1 MEEKNMGKKYLV
13 SAKDLTQTSD
23 PAILSFKTTG
33 DLTPLD
39 TVIGQERAVG
49 AIDFGLN
56 MKSPGYNIFV
66 TGFEGTGKSTIVR
79 DILTRHARQL
89 DTPQDLCLVYNFD
102 DEYCPIALEMKSGTA
117 AVFARR
123 MAWFIENLKI
133 KIPRSFESD
142 RFQREKK
149 AASEKYT
156 LQQAAIF
163 AEVEAFAQTLDVG
176 IIQTETEYQAI
187 PIHGG
192 QPISEEVYQAYEKS
206 EKDKIHAHLGQVRE
220 RLGIALRGMEKL
232 GQEMKKEYQKLV
244 EKQARSVVA
253 RQMET
258 MADIFAHSPGVE
270 TYLNAIQT
278 DIVENLA
285 LFMSSGN
292 GQAPEDR
299 ANLSLMARNL
309 LARYE
314 VNVLCDRKNE
324 AGAPVIFETSPSFQ
338 NLFGKIEHNPGADP
352 TDFSKVRAGSVLKAH
367 KGYLVLEVEPLLMNA
382 HIWETLK
389 STLQNRALNLG
400 DLPDPSG
407 MGTTLLKPLPIP
419 VDVKVILLGPYE
431 PFRALQQADV
441 KFNKIFKVRADFD
454 FEAERTRENEEKY
467 ARFIARTCQS
477 ESLRPLTPCGVSA
490 ILEYGSRLV
499 AAKNKLSLRFG
510 VITGVL
516 KEADYWARKAGSGV
530 TREFVLQAINAHRF
544 RHNLY
549 EEKVQQG
556 FDDHSILLDVK
567 GTRVGQVNALAV
579 YSMGEISFGRPTR
592 ITAESYMGGP
602 GIINVEHE
610 ADLSGQTH
618 DKGVMIIA
626 GYIGRMFAQ
635 NYPLSV
641 SISITFEQSYDGIDG
656 DSASSTEL
664 YSVLSSLSGLPIR
677 QGIAVT
683 GSVNQKGEIQAI
695 GGVNEK
701 IEGFYDVCVKKGIT
715 RDQGV
720 MIPIANV
727 KNLMLRADVIQA
739 VEAGDFHIYAVATI
753 EEGLGVLLDTPAG
766 KADSEGQYPEN
777 TVFGL
782 VQKKLGKYHERS
794 TNKPDRSE
802 GL

>member
-1 MEEKNMGKKYLV
+1 MGRKFQV
-13 SAKDLTQTSD
+13 SAKDLTRKCDS
-23 PAILSFKTTG
+23 ALFSFKTTG
-33 DLTPLD
+33 ELAPLD

-66 TGFEGTGKSTIVR
+66 TGFEGTGKTTIVR
-79 DILTRHARQL
+79 DILTRHARKL
-89 DTPQDLCLVYNFD
+89 DTPPDLCLVYNFD

-117 AVFARR
+117 AIFARR

-142 RFQREKK
+142 NFKREKK
-149 AASEKYT
+149 AAMGKYT
-156 LQQAAIF
+156 DQQAALF
-163 AEVEAFAQTLDVG
+163 AELEAFAHPLDVE
-176 IIQTETEYQAI
+176 IVQTEKEYQAVAT
-187 PIHGG
+187 HGG
-192 QPISEEVYQAYEKS
+192 EPILEEEYLAYDETK
-206 EKDKIHAHLGQVRE
+206 KNKIHENLGQVK
-220 RLGIALRGMEKL
+220 EKL
-232 GQEMKKEYQKLV
+232 DLALGEMGKLDQEMKKEYQKQV
-244 EKQARSVVA
+244 KNQAKRVVA

-258 MADIFAHSPGVE
+258 MGDIFVHSPGIE
-270 TYLNAIQT
+270 AYLNAIQN

-285 LFMSSGN
+285 LFMASEN

-299 ANLSLMARNL
+299 ADRAGLSLMAGNL

-324 AGAPVIFETSPSFQ
+324 TGAPVIFETSPSFQ

-352 TDFSKVRAGSVLKAH
+352 NDFSKVRAGSILKAH
-367 KGYLVLEVEPLLMNA
+367 KGYLVLEVDPLLMNA

-389 STLQNRALNLG
+389 NTLQNRVLNLG

-419 VDVKVILLGPYE
+419 VDVKVILLGSYE

-454 FEAERTRENEEKY
+454 FEAERTQENEQKY
-467 ARFIARTCQS
+467 ARFIARSCQTEKLS
-477 ESLRPLTPCGVSA
+477 PLTHCGVLA

-499 AAKNKLSLRFG
+499 ADKNKLSLRFG
-510 VITGVL
+510 VIIGVL
-516 KEADYWARKAGSGV
+516 KEADYWAKKAGGGEI
-530 TREFVLQAINAHRF
+530 TREFVCLAINAHRF

-549 EEKVQQG
+549 EEKVQEG
-556 FDDHSILLDVK
+556 FDDHSILLDVT
-567 GTRVGQVNALAV
+567 GSMVGQVNALAV

-592 ITAESYMGGP
+592 ITAESYMGVP
-602 GIINVEHE
+602 GIVNVEHE

-618 DKGVMIIA
+618 DKGMMIIA

-664 YSVLSSLSGLPIR
+664 YGVLSSLSGLPIR

-715 RDQGV
+715 KDQGV
-720 MIPIANV
+720 MIPMANV

-739 VEAGDFHIYAVATI
+739 VEAGNFHIYAVASI
-753 EEGLGVLLDTPAG
+753 EEGLEILMDTPAG
-766 KADSEGQYPEN
+766 NADPDGHYPEN

-794 TNKPDRSE
+794 TNKLRS
-802 GL
+802 

>member
-1 MEEKNMGKKYLV
+1 MGRKFQV
-13 SAKDLTQTSD
+13 SAKDLTRTSD
-23 PAILSFKTTG
+23 PALFSFKTTG
-33 DLTPLD
+33 ELAPLD
-39 TVIGQERAVG
+39 SVIGQERAVG

-66 TGFEGTGKSTIVR
+66 TGFEGTGKTTIVR
-79 DILTRHARQL
+79 DILTRHARQK
-89 DTPQDLCLVYNFD
+89 DTPPDLCLVYNFD

-142 RFQREKK
+142 DFQREKM
-149 AASEKYT
+149 AAGEKYT
-156 LQQAAIF
+156 EQQAALF
-163 AEVEAFAQTLDVG
+163 AEVEAFAHPLEVG
-176 IIQTETEYQAI
+176 IVQTEKEYQAI
-187 PIHGG
+187 PIPGG
-192 QPISEEVYQAYEKS
+192 QPISDEEYLAYDEIQK
-206 EKDKIHAHLGQVRE
+206 KKIHENLGRVE
-220 RLGIALRGMEKL
+220 EKLNLALREIDKL
-232 GQEMKKEYQKLV
+232 NHEMKKAYQKRV
-244 EKQARSVVA
+244 ENQAIRVVA

-258 MADIFAHSPGVE
+258 MADVFVYSPGVE
-270 TYLNAIQT
+270 AYLNAIQR

-285 LFMSSGN
+285 LFVASGN

-299 ANLSLMARNL
+299 ADLSLMAKNL

-324 AGAPVIFETSPSFQ
+324 TGAPVIFETSPSFQ
-338 NLFGKIEHNPGADP
+338 NLFGKIENNPGADP

-367 KGYLVLEVEPLLMNA
+367 KGYLVLEVDPLLMNA
-382 HIWETLK
+382 VIWETLK
-389 STLQNRALNLG
+389 NTLQNRALNLG

-419 VDVKVILLGPYE
+419 VDVKVILLGSYE
-431 PFRALQQADV
+431 PFRMLQQADV

-454 FEAERTRENEEKY
+454 FEAERTRENEQKY
-467 ARFIARTCQS
+467 ARFIARTCQT
-477 ESLRPLTPCGVSA
+477 ESLNPVTPCGVSA
-490 ILEYGSRLV
+490 ILEYGSRMV
-499 AAKNKLSLRFG
+499 EDKDKLSLRFG

-516 KEADYWARKAGSGV
+516 KEADYWARKGGGGEI
-530 TREFVLQAINAHRF
+530 TREFVLQAVNAHRF

-556 FDDHSILLDVK
+556 FDDHSILLDVA
-567 GTRVGQVNALAV
+567 GSMVGQVNALAV
-579 YSMGEISFGRPTR
+579 YSMGEIAFGRPTR
-592 ITAESYMGGP
+592 ITAESYMGAP

-664 YSVLSSLSGLPIR
+664 YGVLSSLSGLPIR

-720 MIPIANV
+720 MIPMANV

-739 VEAGDFHIYAVATI
+739 VEAGDFHIYAVASI
-753 EEGLGVLLDTPAG
+753 EQGLEVLMDTSAG
-766 KADSEGQYPEN
+766 IADSGGQYPEN

-782 VQKKLGKYHERS
+782 VQKKLGKYHESSR
-794 TNKPDRSE
+794 
-802 GL
+802 